1 MSVMG
6 DSSVN
11 LDSKRYIVTESNEDD
26 ENLSVELATEPT
38 FEIESISLTGEITI
52 TFSDPMLVPEDPNRL
67 KEIGYQ
73 FEGSKVSNLQVIID
87 PIEG

>member
-11 LDSKRYIVTESNEDD
+11 LDSKSYIVTESNEDD

-52 TFSDPMLVPEDPNRL
+52 TFSDPMLVPEDLNRL
-67 KEIGYQ
+67 KEKDNEI
-73 FEGSKVSNLQVIID
+73 EGSKVSNL
-87 PIEG
+87 